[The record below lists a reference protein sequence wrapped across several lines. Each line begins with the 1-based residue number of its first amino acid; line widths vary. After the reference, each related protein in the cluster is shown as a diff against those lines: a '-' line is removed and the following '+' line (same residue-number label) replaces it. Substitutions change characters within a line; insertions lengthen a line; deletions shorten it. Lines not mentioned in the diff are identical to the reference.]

1 MHMPFMHHHHWV
13 SPFDHGRLAEFY
25 SAPKRE
31 EIKATRGLGEV
42 IPTESGDFR
51 WKCDVSGY
59 LPEELKVDMEEKL
72 LIVTGEHKES
82 RDDEDVYRFLRRRV
96 KMPAWV
102 RKEGVRCHIDHH
114 GHLMIEADAEPP
126 NIPGIEVVT
135 DDRIAVPFQH
145 FAAM

>member
-1 MHMPFMHHHHWV
+1 
-13 SPFDHGRLAEFY
+13 
-25 SAPKRE
+25 
-31 EIKATRGLGEV
+31 
-42 IPTESGDFR
+42 
-51 WKCDVSGY
+51 
-59 LPEELKVDMEEKL
+59 MEERL

-96 KMPAWV
+96 TMPAWV

-135 DDRIAVPFQH
+135 DDRFAVPFQH
-145 FAAM
+145 FA